1 MRRFRAFALIA
12 MATVVAVP
20 AHAAAPAPSLIKVLG
35 NVTNAARPVSNALVI
50 ALNLDDLSATQV
62 WTAADGSFRMPS
74 LRSSIYKVIAVKQ
87 GFLPAIT
94 TVLPTRSDHNLALKL
109 ESNKGHAKS
118 ANQEIWELRGSLP
131 PDVPRRRW
139 ACRGGSVS
147 RGRSAFAE
155 TCSAS
160 RIRTTRRCSARRSRS
175 RA

>member
-20 AHAAAPAPSLIKVLG
+20 AHAAAPAPSLIRVLG

-94 TVLPTRSDHNLALKL
+94 L
-109 ESNKGHAKS
+109 
-118 ANQEIWELRGSLP
+118 
-131 PDVPRRRW
+131 
-139 ACRGGSVS
+139 
-147 RGRSAFAE
+147 
-155 TCSAS
+155 
-160 RIRTTRRCSARRSRS
+160 
-175 RA
+175 